1 MFSRPAQGY
10 GGDTLNSIADHRL
23 PVIELLNVVAII
35 LIITA
40 IVI

>member
-1 MFSRPAQGY
+1 MFPRPAQRY
-10 GGDTLNSIADHRL
+10 GGDTLNPISDCRFPL
-23 PVIELLNVVAII
+23 VELLNVVAII

>member
-1 MFSRPAQGY
+1 MFLRPAQRD
-10 GGDTLNSIADHRL
+10 GGDTLN
-23 PVIELLNVVAII
+23 PVSDCRVPLIELLNVVAII